1 MTTPDLTL
9 IPLTMNEVKDVVIYS
24 SLGVLLGIGA
34 TKLISHFKT
43 SNAKIKHVQAPN
55 VFESKF

>member
-9 IPLTMNEVKDVVIYS
+9 IPLTMNEVKDVVVYS

-43 SNAKIKHVQAPN
+43 SNTKIKHVQVPN
-55 VFESKF
+55 AFESKF